1 MTENAQKRIAV
12 LLDERHTHIPL
23 TEDQPIVSC
32 QLLNAT
38 DGVGYKATG
47 PDVWVSVYEFK
58 SRVHLQAARC
68 LLKTALPREKLLVRE
83 VDMGDL
89 LFFAYTNPVDK
100 TPLPNHPINSLCSA
114 FAGEA

>member
-32 QLLNAT
+32 QLLNAV

-47 PDVWVSVYEFK
+47 PNVWVSVYEFK
-58 SRVHLQAARC
+58 SSVHLQAARC
-68 LLKTALPREKLLVRE
+68 LLKTALPREKFLVRE
-83 VDMGDL
+83 IDMGKL
-89 LFFAYTNPVDK
+89 LFFAYSDPVENL
-100 TPLPNHPINSLCSA
+100 PLTHHPITSLCSA
-114 FAGEA
+114 FTGEA